1 MTAVLRFQK
10 RNFSDTITSKGTER
24 GINNG
29 SLIALKKHNEREEL
43 SQSMEVKSK
52 RATNIDSSL
61 SHHNRYY
68 EKMKYSDIQEIK
80 DTPHR
85 SNTSGAFELVFDFQD
100 LTEDE
105 RNNFDPQK
113 HKELIEEY
121 LKEIGISENFKRLS
135 FVLHLKDEKNPHYH
149 IIFSG
154 INKQTNSFDIN
165 NFFNPKIKGE
175 AKKDKNNNP
184 IYQVENRG
192 KKKGQLK
199 LDSDGNKII
208 KYDYTRRNG
217 TQYLQDT
224 WSEHLTKSKNTNY
237 SNKKQFIS
245 ILGFSDYV
253 WYRFNEQTKQRVY
266 LIRETDT
273 ERHKALLDEDY
284 DTAMELEEFMRSEVE
299 KVLDI
304 ALFIQQDIAAERKN
318 SLKLKTLTPNQ

>member
-10 RNFSDTITSKGTER
+10 RNFSDNITSKGTEK

-29 SLIALKKHNEREEL
+29 SLIALKKHNERQEL
-43 SQSMEVKSK
+43 CQSMEVKSK
-52 RATNIDSSL
+52 RATNIDTSL
-61 SHHNRYY
+61 SHHNIYY

-85 SNTSGAFELVFDFQD
+85 ANTSGVFELVFDFQD
-100 LTEDE
+100 LTEE
-105 RNNFDPQK
+105 ESSNFDPQK

-135 FVLHLKDEKNPHYH
+135 FVYHKDEKNPHYH
-149 IIFSG
+149 LIYSG
-154 INKQTNSFDIN
+154 INKQSNTFDIN
-165 NFFNPKIKGE
+165 NYFNPKIKGE
-175 AKKDKNNNP
+175 AQRDENNNL

-192 KKKGQLK
+192 KRKGLPK

-224 WSEHLTKSKNTNY
+224 WSDHLTKSKNTNY

-245 ILGFSDYV
+245 ILGFSDSIFH
-253 WYRFNEQTKQRVY
+253 RFSEQTKQRVY

-273 ERHKALLDEDY
+273 ERNKALLDGNY
-284 DTAMELEEFMRSEVE
+284 DTAKELEEFMRSEIE

-304 ALFIQQDIAAERKN
+304 AQDIQMEIAVERKN
-318 SLKLKTLTPNQ
+318 SQKLKILTPNQ